1 MRRKAKNIIEK
12 QELQSQFQK
21 TILQTQLEIQEQTLK
36 TISQEIHD
44 NIGQVLSLAKLN
56 LNTMDISKTDEL
68 QDKILNSKN
77 LVSKAIQDLRDLS
90 RSLNTDNIAAMGLM
104 RAIEYELE
112 LIRKSGVH
120 QTQLNIEGTIIRLDA
135 QKELI
140 IFRIVQET
148 INNIIKHANAK
159 NIFIDAVFKSNLEL
173 SIKDDGDGFDKIE
186 KETNLPSGMGLKNME
201 SRAKMIGAEFSI
213 NSLSGNGT
221 QVILQI
227 PLNNSTE

>member
-1 MRRKAKNIIEK
+1 
-12 QELQSQFQK
+12 
-21 TILQTQLEIQEQTLK
+21 
-36 TISQEIHD
+36 
-44 NIGQVLSLAKLN
+44 
-56 LNTMDISKTDEL
+56 MDISKTDEM

-112 LIRKSGVH
+112 LIHKTGAH
-120 QTQLNIEGTIIRLDA
+120 QTQFNIEGSVTRLDA

-140 IFRIVQET
+140 IFRIMQET

-159 NIFIDAVFKSNLEL
+159 NISIEAIFNSNLEL
-173 SIKDDGDGFDKIE
+173 SIKDDGNGFDKLE
-186 KETNLPSGMGLKNME
+186 KDTNQPSGMGLKNME

-213 NSLSGNGT
+213 NSLPGNGT
-221 QVILQI
+221 QVILKI
-227 PLNNSTE
+227 PLNNSNQ